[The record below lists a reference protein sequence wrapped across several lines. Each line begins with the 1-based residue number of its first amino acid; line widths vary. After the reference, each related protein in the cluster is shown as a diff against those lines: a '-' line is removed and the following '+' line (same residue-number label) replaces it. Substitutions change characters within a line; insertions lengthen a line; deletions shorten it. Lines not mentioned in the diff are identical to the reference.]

1 MQRTGNSLVV
11 LLLVLAVAG
20 AGWLGTHG
28 LGARARAEREA
39 WPEGEGL
46 VWLPPPRAAPIVAM
60 KVMRENMYSKIE
72 RVFSLR

>member
-60 KVMRENMYSKIE
+60 GYRQ
-72 RVFSLR
+72 LWAD